1 MERACASG
9 RPADGRIVGPDV
21 VGVNSLVLV
30 TFAVRPLPGDQDCPS
45 NPPSRVTVDLGE
57 PLGTGT
63 LLDGGTL
70 PPREPV
76 AP

>member
-1 MERACASG
+1 
-9 RPADGRIVGPDV
+9 VGPDV
-21 VGVNSLVLV
+21 AGVNSLVLV
-30 TFAVRPLPGDQDCPS
+30 TFAVRSLAGAHDCQE

-57 PLGTGT
+57 ILGTGN

-70 PPREPV
+70 PPREPA